1 VGGKSSEV
9 GDQELRGVCF
19 GGGGGGV
26 LLRRFPGRLVTA
38 KTGRSRVRPLGPLP
52 PSGQSPCARILV
64 PFAPATSLHLLSFS
78 LRKKQYLPPEVK
90 STAHQPLS
98 NFSTLPFHLASI
110 DTAQKPIYRRCPR
123 FSRKELQIGVA
134 RYASTKPHAC
144 MHAYYTVQ
152 VHFMALSWLMF
163 NMMVL
168 ATLACQDTLDQR
180 DTDICVH
187 GSH

>member
-19 GGGGGGV
+19 GGGGGV
-26 LLRRFPGRLVTA
+26 LLRRFPGRLVAA

-52 PSGQSPCARILV
+52 PSGQSSCARILV
-64 PFAPATSLHLLSFS
+64 PFAQATSLHLLSFS
-78 LRKKQYLPPEVK
+78 FRKKQHLPPEVR
-90 STAHQPLS
+90 STAHQPSS
-98 NFSTLPFHLASI
+98 NFSTLPFHSAAT
-110 DTAQKPIYRRCPR
+110 DTAKKLIYRRCPR

-152 VHFMALSWLMF
+152 VHFMASP
-163 NMMVL
+163 
-168 ATLACQDTLDQR
+168 
-180 DTDICVH
+180 
-187 GSH
+187 